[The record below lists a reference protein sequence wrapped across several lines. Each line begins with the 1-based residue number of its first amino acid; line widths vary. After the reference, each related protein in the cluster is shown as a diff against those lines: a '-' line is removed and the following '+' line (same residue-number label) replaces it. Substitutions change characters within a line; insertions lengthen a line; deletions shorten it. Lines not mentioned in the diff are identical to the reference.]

1 MNYYHRDL
9 FKLVGARKC
18 YVIIKNKHILFKL
31 KKVPVIVE
39 SSDEF
44 GNAGFK
50 VWCPRKQ
57 ESVDNWIVGIGKACF
72 PQIVILK
79 TPIGHQWKVGKN
91 LENTGRDM
99 GRKEGKNQQKTSN

>member
-50 VWCPRKQ
+50 V
-57 ESVDNWIVGIGKACF
+57 
-72 PQIVILK
+72 
-79 TPIGHQWKVGKN
+79 
-91 LENTGRDM
+91 
-99 GRKEGKNQQKTSN
+99 